1 MPADLGVTVAGLSLK
16 NPVIAGSGE
25 ATMDLKGLRAAVDTG
40 VAAVVA
46 KSTNE
51 STAAKGQLA
60 AAEYVLLDER
70 WRAVPMGPDAPT
82 PQGATLLN
90 RSGLVEPPFDQWLE
104 TLAEA
109 DAYARARDAF
119 LIGSLIVADPSEAAR
134 MAKEMQATGLRWLE
148 VNVGAPHA
156 AEAAPGAIRAAAGAT
171 AARDLIAPIRAAVSM
186 PMTVKVAGEGD
197 PLEAAAGAF
206 DAGADAVCLAGRHL
220 GFVPDVETRRP
231 FLGTFGGVGGG
242 WALPLS
248 LRWVAKARARFGPE
262 ASLVGT
268 NGARDGLDVARF
280 LLSGA
285 SAVEMTTAALTDG
298 PNALAATIT
307 QLTDYLERQGRSAS
321 AIVGEAADHVMT
333 YSEAARTRTEG
344 RGDTE

>member
-1 MPADLGVTVAGLSLK
+1 MPADLAVTVAGLRLK

-25 ATMDLKGLRAAVDTG
+25 ATMHLDAIRAAIDAG
-40 VAAVVA
+40 AGAVVA

-51 STAAKGQLA
+51 SADARDQLA

-70 WRAVPMGPDAPT
+70 WRTVPMGPDTPT
-82 PQGATLLN
+82 PTGATLLN
-90 RSGLVEPPFDQWLE
+90 RSGLVQTPLEEWLAI
-104 TLAEA
+104 LAEA
-109 DAYARARDAF
+109 DGYAKANDAYVV
-119 LIGSLIVADPSEAAR
+119 GSLIVADPGEAIR
-134 MAKEMQATGLRWLE
+134 VAKEMEAAGLRWLE

-156 AEAAPGAIRAAAGAT
+156 TEATPGAIRAAAGRAT
-171 AARDLIAPIRAAVSM
+171 ARDLIAPIRAAVLM
-186 PMTVKVAGEGD
+186 PMTVKVGSEDD
-197 PLEAAAGAF
+197 PLGAAAGAF

-220 GFVPDVETRRP
+220 GFLPDVDTRKP

-248 LRWVAKARARFGPE
+248 LRWIAKARGRFGPD

-285 SAVEMTTAALTDG
+285 SAVEMTTVVMTDG
-298 PNALAATIT
+298 PRALATAIS
-307 QLTDYLERQGRSAS
+307 QLNDYLERQGRSAT
-321 AIVGEAADHVMT
+321 AILGEAADRVLS
-333 YSEAARTRTEG
+333 YAEAARTG
-344 RGDTE
+344 ADARGDTR